1 MADPNQLSNVIAQ
14 LEAKINELH
23 QQISNQNN
31 NLQNQLSNQNN
42 QIQQQINDQI
52 SHNSSLGLKFGTP
65 NKYNN
70 KNTRAWL
77 QSIQNIFELQRTE
90 PSEDEKIKYAISFL
104 NEEGLEWW
112 DLMNK
117 NSNIQI
123 NTFAQFSHEIMNYFE
138 PVNRELNAR
147 KILNNLKQMGKFS
160 KISDYNKEFT
170 KYLLQIPSMAIDEA
184 IFHYCTGLKNRI
196 RIEIERAQPQSLN
209 EVMQIADR
217 MDNLYTSGYN
227 AGASGYSPMEIGN
240 IPFNRSHSVNN
251 RNNINKVNNL
261 RHYRNNSN
269 NYSNNHGKFQ
279 NKSYYN
285 SNLSWKEKQ
294 ELRRQNKCFVCKK
307 TGCRAS
313 NHRNNSDN
321 SKN

>member
-31 NLQNQLSNQNN
+31 NLQNQLNNQNN
-42 QIQQQINDQI
+42 QITQQINNQM
-52 SHNSSLGLKFGTP
+52 SQNSSSGLKFGRP
-65 NKYNN
+65 NKYSN

-77 QSIQNIFELQRTE
+77 QSIQNIFELQRND

-117 NSNIQI
+117 NSNIKI
-123 NTFAQFSHEIMNYFE
+123 NTFAQFSHEMMNYFE

-160 KISDYNKEFT
+160 KISEYNKEFT
-170 KYLLQIPSMAIDEA
+170 KYLLQIPSMTMDEA

-196 RIEIERAQPQSLN
+196 RIEIERAQPPSLN

-217 MDNLYTSGYN
+217 MDNLYSSGYN
-227 AGASGYSPMEIGN
+227 SGQSAYSPMEIGN
-240 IPFNRSHSVNN
+240 IPFNRSFNRTSLNKGNSN
-251 RNNINKVNNL
+251 RN
-261 RHYRNNSN
+261 YRNNSN
-269 NYSNNHGKFQ
+269 NSSNNYTKLQ

-285 SNLSWKEKQ
+285 PSLSWKEKQ

-307 TGCRAS
+307 PGCRAS
-313 NHRNNSDN
+313 NHRNISDN